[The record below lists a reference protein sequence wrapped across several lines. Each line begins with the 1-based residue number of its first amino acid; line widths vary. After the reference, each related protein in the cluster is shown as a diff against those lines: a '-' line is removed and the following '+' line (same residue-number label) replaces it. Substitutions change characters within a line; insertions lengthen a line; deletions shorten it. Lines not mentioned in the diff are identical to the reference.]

1 MRIVVS
7 ILTWLWVLNMSA
19 QSHVVSNDTVVSV
32 DSVVTAEDFVAVTV
46 EGQDMRLSDLPK
58 GRLTVLMFFDSDCG
72 ACRRALF
79 GLKHSSLVKQLI
91 SEEVLQVLT
100 VHVGYEERLWR
111 EMLDDMPETW
121 VKTTQKTDMRDS
133 KCYDLSDLPALYLL
147 DADRK
152 IMVRASYA
160 EQLIEV
166 LQKLW

>member
-1 MRIVVS
+1 MRILIS
-7 ILTWLWVLNMSA
+7 ILTWLWVLSMSA
-19 QSHVVSNDTVVSV
+19 QSHVVSNDTVVSA
-32 DSVVTAEDFVAVTV
+32 DSVVVAENFRAMTAEGRVV
-46 EGQDMRLSDLPK
+46 ELDSLPT
-58 GRLTVLMFFDSDCG
+58 GRLTILVFFDPDCKV
-72 ACRRALF
+72 CRQTLF

-91 SEEVLQVLT
+91 SEEVLQVMT

-111 EMLDDMPETW
+111 EMLGDMSETW

-160 EQLIEV
+160 EQLIEA

>member
-1 MRIVVS
+1 MTMMVCVWA
-7 ILTWLWVLNMSA
+7 LMMSA
-19 QSHVVSNDTVVSV
+19 QTLVMSDSV
-32 DSVVTAEDFVAVTV
+32 KVAEDFSVVTVG
-46 EGQDMRLSDLPK
+46 GQEMKLSDLPK
-58 GRLTVLMFFDSDCG
+58 GRLTILVFFDPDCKV
-72 ACRRALF
+72 CRQTLF

-91 SEEVLQVLT
+91 SEEVLQVMT

-111 EMLDDMPETW
+111 EMLGDMSETW

-160 EQLIEV
+160 EQLIEA

>member
-1 MRIVVS
+1 M
-7 ILTWLWVLNMSA
+7 
-19 QSHVVSNDTVVSV
+19 Q
-32 DSVVTAEDFVAVTV
+32 DSKDDEMDKMK
-46 EGQDMRLSDLPK
+46 QDMRKDTILM
-58 GRLTVLMFFDSDCG
+58 TVQ
-72 ACRRALF
+72 R
-79 GLKHSSLVKQLI
+79 SSGFISTTLRSLLLLVMM
-91 SEEVLQVLT
+91 T

-111 EMLDDMPETW
+111 EMLGDMPEPW

>member
-1 MRIVVS
+1 MTMMVCV
-7 ILTWLWVLNMSA
+7 WAFMMSA
-19 QSHVVSNDTVVSV
+19 QTLVMSDSV
-32 DSVVTAEDFVAVTV
+32 KVAEDFSVVTVG
-46 EGQDMRLSDLPK
+46 GQEMKLSDLPK
-58 GRLTVLMFFDSDCG
+58 GRLTILVFFDPDCKV
-72 ACRRALF
+72 CRQTLF

-91 SEEVLQVLT
+91 SEEVLQVMT

-111 EMLDDMPETW
+111 EMLGDMSEAW

-160 EQLIEV
+160 EQLIEA